1 MSDTTP
7 NTPTVEELSASAA
20 RLRKALEAE
29 RAAHKATKEASR
41 QFRARI
47 ASGLGLGD
55 DANEDAISACLA
67 DTEAALAAR
76 TASIA
81 KERDEARARLAEVE
95 SRWASEKVDT
105 ALRRA
110 FEQSGARPEHLEDF
124 LLLARPLFSVDET
137 GAVRTR
143 KDAKETIPGI
153 DPAAWIHGELKA
165 KRAHYWPTS
174 IGGGSKGGGSVPVGG
189 DDSCFDPTSPN
200 YNFTKQLALEAKY
213 GSEFADRARA
223 RYRGRGGAAW

>member
-1 MSDTTP
+1 MPPGLAENADDETLT
-7 NTPTVEELSASAA
+7 A
-20 RLRKALEAE
+20 RL
-29 RAAHKATKEASR
+29 
-41 QFRARI
+41 
-47 ASGLGLGD
+47 G
-55 DANEDAISACLA
+55 
-67 DTEAALAAR
+67 DTETIISERTAAL
-76 TASIA
+76 A
-81 KERDEARARLAEVE
+81 KERDEAVQRAADIE
-95 SRWASEKVDT
+95 SRWASEKVDS
-105 ALRRA
+105 ALRLA
-110 FEQSGARPEHLEDF
+110 FEKSGARPEHLEDF

-143 KDAKETIPGI
+143 KDAKEAIPGI